1 METILGLRDRLDRFT
16 RLVATIG
23 FTGLV
28 VMAMMT
34 MSDASM
40 RYLGLPRIPGFSDLG
55 EVIYAV
61 VIASCFPAGLLQGHN
76 ITIRFLGK
84 GLGQRGG
91 AWLETFGASVTMLFF
106 SMLAWQF
113 LRLTLDYQA
122 NDRVTGTIEM
132 SIAPWWWVT
141 TAIIAMCL
149 PVQFLVLVQRLTTAV
164 TGRGEVPTGVG
175 M

>member
-1 METILGLRDRLDRFT
+1 MDSLLRKRDWLDRFT
-16 RLVATIG
+16 RQTAMIG

-28 VMAMMT
+28 VMAMLT
-34 MSDASM
+34 MFDASM

-84 GLGQRGG
+84 AVGRRGS
-91 AWLETFGASVTMLFF
+91 AWLELFGSSFTLLFF
-106 SMLAWQF
+106 SLLVWQF
-113 LRLTLDYQA
+113 VRLTLDYQA
-122 NDRVTGTIEM
+122 NERVTGTIEM
-132 SIAPWWWVT
+132 TIVPWWWLT
-141 TAIIAMCL
+141 TFVISICL
-149 PVQFLVLVQRLTTAV
+149 PVQVLVVVQRLMTAI
-164 TGRGEVPTGVG
+164 TGRGDVPSGAG